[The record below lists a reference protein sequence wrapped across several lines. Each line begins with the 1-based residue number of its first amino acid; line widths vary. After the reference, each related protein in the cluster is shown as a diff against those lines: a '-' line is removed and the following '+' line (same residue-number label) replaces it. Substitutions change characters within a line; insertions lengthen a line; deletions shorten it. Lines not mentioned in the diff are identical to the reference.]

1 MIRMEFNT
9 YDDGSYFFLYVTE
22 EVRIETNGSDG
33 LQMETR
39 DSRVRD
45 LGDPFQYLTIKE
57 RKDEY
62 FNKSILN
69 PLLDVVLR
77 AVQVLYNIIR
87 YNDNYLQNK
96 LIILPYD
103 EISDRFIIMICFIN
117 ECTKLI
123 IVFDR

>member
-9 YDDGSYFFLYVTE
+9 YDDGSYYFLYVTE

-62 FNKSILN
+62 FNESLRNQYLETVIDAVEKLTAV
-69 PLLDVVLR
+69 LD
-77 AVQVLYNIIR
+77 
-87 YNDNYLQNK
+87 K
-96 LIILPYD
+96 
-103 EISDRFIIMICFIN
+103 
-117 ECTKLI
+117 
-123 IVFDR
+123 

>member
-9 YDDGSYFFLYVTE
+9 YDDGSYYFLYVTE

-62 FNKSILN
+62 FNESLIN
-69 PLLDVVLR
+69 PFVDDVIK
-77 AVQVLYNIIR
+77 AVQVLCVNL
-87 YNDNYLQNK
+87 DMEK
-96 LIILPYD
+96 
-103 EISDRFIIMICFIN
+103 
-117 ECTKLI
+117 
-123 IVFDR
+123 